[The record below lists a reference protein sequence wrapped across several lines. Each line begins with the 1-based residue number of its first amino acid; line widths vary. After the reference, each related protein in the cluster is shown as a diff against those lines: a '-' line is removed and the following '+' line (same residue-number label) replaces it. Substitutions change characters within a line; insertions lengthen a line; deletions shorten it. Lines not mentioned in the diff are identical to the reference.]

1 MKKKILAL
9 ALAAVMV
16 FSFAACSDEDKN
28 PVDIKMSKYMTVE
41 QLDNFEVEATL
52 YELTDEDVE
61 AATRDLF
68 NAMSEPVGII
78 DRAVENGDWV
88 NIDFVGYK
96 DEVAFDGGSSQGE
109 LLEIGSGTFIDGFE
123 DGLIGVTPGQPV
135 DLNLKFPE
143 NYTNADLAGQDVV
156 FNVTVNF
163 IVPEIND
170 TTVAGLEQ
178 PEYSNA
184 AEMKAYVKTTLQ
196 EELDESNKNRVI
208 TLAKN
213 KIMNATEYKEVPEF
227 LVTQQTE
234 IITNKHADIIA
245 QYGVSIDEF
254 FQVVYQSTVAETA
267 NNNVKERMLIIYMAQ
282 ELDIVV
288 SDEELETELTNMA
301 AENAITADELL
312 VQYNNDKEYFREY
325 LLAMKIYDY
334 IYENTT
340 VTAPAETPA
349 N

>member
-170 TTVAGLEQ
+170 TTVADLITDGC
-178 PEYSNA
+178 N
-184 AEMKAYVKTTLQ
+184 MGVKTLNKYLNQYEAADHTSKDICNRLISIEETLCKD
-196 EELDESNKNRVI
+196 LK
-208 TLAKN
+208 
-213 KIMNATEYKEVPEF
+213 
-227 LVTQQTE
+227 
-234 IITNKHADIIA
+234 
-245 QYGVSIDEF
+245 QY
-254 FQVVYQSTVAETA
+254 
-267 NNNVKERMLIIYMAQ
+267 L
-282 ELDIVV
+282 
-288 SDEELETELTNMA
+288 
-301 AENAITADELL
+301 
-312 VQYNNDKEYFREY
+312 
-325 LLAMKIYDY
+325 
-334 IYENTT
+334 
-340 VTAPAETPA
+340 
-349 N
+349 